1 MVVFLDNKTRKS
13 VSLKHVFWVF
23 FICTRL
29 HWPFLSGSIVL
40 DLPSWLVDEYEYL
53 PNARVP
59 SFVFHICAVLAPFL
73 SGQSRSMPSQMRA
86 AGVGKLFYL
95 FPWLF
100 KIIQSFSREDRGS
113 VISFFF
119 PIISSSI
126 ALWLIS
132 SRRLVSPLC
141 PFWIQNRMSSYPA
154 AKSRRNWKKRKQYE
168 FVPSCPAP
176 QIQVPSYL
184 HIGTPPLPSILSVPY
199 ITPLPVSLYHTDFGA
214 FDTLL
219 STLAVLCFKILD
231 MLDWRMDKFHTTTDQ
246 QSWTT
251 VPLALLHLWIPPS
264 FEIYYFIG

>member
-1 MVVFLDNKTRKS
+1 MSTSTSRMPVYLPSSFTYVQFWLRFCQAKVARCHPKCELQELESCSIYFHDSLRLFRVFLARIAAAS
-13 VSLKHVFWVF
+13 SHF
-23 FICTRL
+23 F
-29 HWPFLSGSIVL
+29 S
-40 DLPSWLVDEYEYL
+40 
-53 PNARVP
+53 P
-59 SFVFHICAVLAPFL
+59 SFLARLLYDWSRLAAWFPL
-73 SGQSRSMPSQMRA
+73 SARFG
-86 AGVGKLFYL
+86 
-95 FPWLF
+95 F
-100 KIIQSFSREDRGS
+100 KTVWVRTQ
-113 VISFFF
+113 
-119 PIISSSI
+119 
-126 ALWLIS
+126 L
-132 SRRLVSPLC
+132 
-141 PFWIQNRMSSYPA
+141 QNHDETE
-154 AKSRRNWKKRKQYE
+154 KRKQYE